1 MIEFQLQMKRQESLK
16 KLQTQNEEIKAL
28 ENVILDTGMRL
39 ESVTK
44 ENKTFELVRIFLR
57 IAAFVLSNN
66 FESAWFW
73 RRSMNSNLKYKS
85 FNRSYW
91 AINKVANYCTNSV
104 ITSKVTEDFWEICE
118 ARRAW
123 IQFLLLPN

>member
-66 FESAWFW
+66 FESAWF
-73 RRSMNSNLKYKS
+73 
-85 FNRSYW
+85 
-91 AINKVANYCTNSV
+91 
-104 ITSKVTEDFWEICE
+104 
-118 ARRAW
+118 
-123 IQFLLLPN
+123 